1 MLTKSEF
8 SLMAGINVTLHL
20 IWRAI
25 VFSMADEKLADGLE
39 VVWRNQRNEL
49 ETNSFNDECPGNC
62 IMYVRISLFVNCYG
76 HRHIAVPRG
85 WKIARTCLVWMCDVE
100 IRALC
105 YVKALYIL
113 FFYLPGLTLTKFY
126 LGDAD
131 QLQKAL
137 TVLFEMKREGLPP
150 NSITYSTL
158 LVASEK

>member
-1 MLTKSEF
+1 
-8 SLMAGINVTLHL
+8 
-20 IWRAI
+20 
-25 VFSMADEKLADGLE
+25 
-39 VVWRNQRNEL
+39 
-49 ETNSFNDECPGNC
+49 
-62 IMYVRISLFVNCYG
+62 
-76 HRHIAVPRG
+76 
-85 WKIARTCLVWMCDVE
+85 MCDVE

-113 FFYLPGLTLTKFY
+113 FFYLPGLTLRKFY